1 MKNNKWI
8 IALLI
13 VLLFI
18 PTYIAVA
25 NYISLS
31 STPVTVDKAS
41 ALSISDPIGIVYE
54 ETTESSV
61 AKLLEKINKNAIEL
75 STPPESLSSANYF
88 KVTYKDGNRST
99 EYRYFFS
106 LNTSSVYYTDKDGIA
121 YLVGEE
127 DAAEFLE
134 TKYAQC
140 LYSEAYLPTLTNGE
154 NVLVPSEY
162 EWAFKTAGG
171 SNMGSNVAKTTSEKV
186 AYTGRNGLEFN
197 FTRQPYTFN
206 VDVKCADG
214 ELLYSGDY
222 SGLAGAVDTKKHS
235 VLEISANAQWLGNDE
250 HMSSGTAKYNFILNI
265 EAATEF
271 FITLSASGA
280 DAGNDYIPFIPGDV
294 AMLSATGIKDAS
306 KITFKSEPVL
316 THGGKEITPKF
327 YLDGTTA
334 YAFLPTAYD
343 TASGEYSLVFGYEGV
358 NYALSLTVEEKKFG
372 TNVYDVTKAVADA
385 TRNAQTLA
393 TYDNLVK
400 EVASGALD
408 TAYFDGSAFGTG
420 VSKSNDTGYSV
431 KAGYGRTQT
440 VKPTNEK
447 FQLDGIEYYLK
458 EGSDIYAVMGGK
470 VVAATTT
477 AYAGNVVAVDHGYGI
492 ISWYHNLSQITASK
506 GDVVAKGDVVG
517 KSGSTGFTK
526 GGLAYIGLTVFDVP
540 VCAYDFIWGSGI
552 SFN

>member
-1 MKNNKWI
+1 MKNSKWI

-18 PTYIAVA
+18 PTYVAIA

-31 STPVTVDKAS
+31 QTPVTAEKAS
-41 ALSISDPIGIVYE
+41 ELSISDTVGKVYT
-54 ETTESSV
+54 ETTDSSV
-61 AKLLEKINKNAIEL
+61 AKLLEQVNKNAIKL
-75 STPPESLSSANYF
+75 STPPDSLSSAEYF

-106 LNTSSVYYTDKDGIA
+106 LNTSSVYYTDTQGTA
-121 YLVGEE
+121 YLVSEE

-140 LYSEAYLPTLTNGE
+140 LYAEAYLPTLTNGE
-154 NVLVPSEY
+154 NVLVPTEY
-162 EWAFKTAGG
+162 EWAYKTAGG
-171 SNMGSNVAKTTSEKV
+171 SNMGSDVVVTTSEQV
-186 AYTGRNGLEFN
+186 AYTGKSGLELK
-197 FTRQPYTFN
+197 FTREPYTF
-206 VDVKCADG
+206 DVAVKSADG

-222 SGLAGAVDTKKHS
+222 AGLAGAVDTKKHS
-235 VLEISANAQWLGNDE
+235 VLAISANAQWLGNEE
-250 HMSSGTAKYNFILNI
+250 HMSSGSASYNFLLNI

-271 FITLSASGA
+271 FITLSAANA

-294 AMLSATGIKDAS
+294 AMLSATGIKDIS
-306 KITFKSEPVL
+306 KITFKAEPAL
-316 THGGKEITPKF
+316 THGGKEIIPRF
-327 YLDGTTA
+327 YLEGTTA

-343 TASGEYSLVFGYEGV
+343 TAPGDYSLILGYEGV
-358 NYALSLTVEEKKFG
+358 NYPLSLTVEPKKFG
-372 TNVYDVTKAVADA
+372 TNVYDVTRAIADA
-385 TRNAQTLA
+385 TRTAETLE
-393 TYDNLVK
+393 TYANLVK
-400 EVASGALD
+400 EVASGDLS
-408 TAYFDGSAFGTG
+408 TRYFDETPIGTG
-420 VSKSNDTGYSV
+420 VSLSNDTGYSV

-440 VKPTNEK
+440 INATNEK
-447 FQLDGIEYYLK
+447 FVLEGVEYYAR
-458 EGSDIYAVMGGK
+458 EGSDIYAVMGGR

-477 AYAGNVVAVDHGYGI
+477 AYAGNVVAVDHGYGL
-492 ISWYHNLSQITASK
+492 ISWYHNLSEISVAN
-506 GDVVAKGDVVG
+506 GDIVAKGDVLG